1 MRNRKW
7 MIAVVLMLALSL
19 ALFGCGNKDEEE
31 KPDDSQQ
38 QDQQQEEQ
46 QGSGDEEQTDDSP
59 YAQYKEVCKQMQAID
74 SAAYKARQEVEIEY
88 SEDDEQKVH
97 SRARVQEVY
106 TDDSMNMAYRSTFST
121 FGTKGKLNIFYKDGT
136 LYYDNDGKRSKQQA
150 KLKKLLNKTMVYS
163 NPYAYLKGSSIFK
176 IDEEDLAGIR
186 ADTDDGVTEIE
197 MTLKDT
203 CIDKYFVLD
212 LDEES
217 SLYGSGFTP
226 KNYEIEIALDGD
238 GAVKSIDMS
247 YDMEL
252 SAGKGEVSWDCDITG
267 INNVSEIDYP
277 DYVE

>member
-1 MRNRKW
+1 MKNRKW
-7 MIAVVLMLALSL
+7 MIAVALLLALSL

-31 KPDDSQQ
+31 KPDEP
-38 QDQQQEEQ
+38 QQQEEQ
-46 QGSGDEEQTDDSP
+46 GGTGEEQQDDSP
-59 YAQYKEVCKQMQAID
+59 YGQYKEVCKKMQAME
-74 SAAYKARQEVEIEY
+74 SVAYKARQEVEIEY
-88 SEDDEQKVH
+88 SEDEEQKTH
-97 SRARVQEVY
+97 SKARVQEVY

-150 KLKKLLNKTMVYS
+150 KLKKLLSKTMVYS
-163 NPYAYLKGSSIFK
+163 NPYVYLKGSSIFK

-186 ADTDDGVTEIE
+186 ADTEGGVTEIE

-226 KNYEIEIALDGD
+226 KNYEIEITLDGE
-238 GAVKSIDMS
+238 GAVKSIDMA

-267 INNVSEIDYP
+267 INNVDAIDYP